1 MKISRIAVIGECM
14 LELKTVNNVLEQGF
28 GGDSLNT
35 AIYLSRLTHEHAIT
49 TSYVTGMGLDPFS
62 EDMIKAWQDENIN
75 TDMVFLS
82 KDKLPGIYAI
92 KTDAQGERHFYY
104 WRNDAAAKFWLKTQ
118 KISTLVDDLS
128 QHQMIYLSGVSL
140 AILSDECRAILLEVL
155 GLCHKKG
162 VRIVFDNN
170 YRAALWESPKVAQDY
185 YKKILAITSIAF
197 LTYDDDVLLWG
208 DKKEEECIMR
218 TQALGVS
225 EIVLKRGAEAC
236 IIVCAQQR
244 YEVSANKISNIVD
257 TTAAGDSF
265 SAAYLAK
272 RVLGGDCVAS
282 AKAGHCVA
290 GTVIQHHGAIIA
302 AQVMPTI

>member
-1 MKISRIAVIGECM
+1 MKISRIAIIGECM
-14 LELKTVNNVLEQGF
+14 LELKTVNNTLEQGF

-35 AIYLSRLTHEHAIT
+35 AIYLSRLTYDHSIT
-49 TSYVTGMGLDPFS
+49 TSYVTGMGTDPFS
-62 EDMIKAWQDENIN
+62 AEMIQAWQNENIN

-128 QHQMIYLSGVSL
+128 KHQMIYLSGVSL
-140 AILSDECRAILLEVL
+140 AILSDESREILLDVL
-155 GLCHKKG
+155 CICHEKG
-162 VRIVFDNN
+162 VRIIFDNN
-170 YRAALWESPKVAQDY
+170 YRESLWESPKVAQDY
-185 YKKILAITSIAF
+185 YQKILTITSIAF

-208 DKKEEECIMR
+208 DTQEEECIMR

-236 IIVCAQQR
+236 IIVCGRER
-244 YEVSANKISNIVD
+244 YEVSANKITNIID

-282 AKAGHCVA
+282 AQAGHCVA
-290 GTVIQHHGAIIA
+290 GAVIQHPGAIIA
-302 AQVMPTI
+302 HQAMPTI